1 MMETVLEVSQQ
12 SVIARD
18 NAVATVFCQVLNAAK
33 AAYEV
38 SNLQLAM
45 FHLVMTNIRP
55 VMGSM
60 ILDELLSV
68 AASTGG
74 GISKS
79 TMRVWLVEGPTCRPG
94 RVSG

>member
-38 SNLQLAM
+38 SNLQLA
-45 FHLVMTNIRP
+45 
-55 VMGSM
+55 
-60 ILDELLSV
+60 ILNQ
-68 AASTGG
+68 
-74 GISKS
+74 
-79 TMRVWLVEGPTCRPG
+79 
-94 RVSG
+94 